1 MGRVDT
7 FPARSRTAVCQLV
20 SKMRARQP
28 TSARSSSAAKSVRWG
43 IVLVAGCAL
52 FGCSAMRRQ
61 CAERREACDALC
73 QQARTAKSEGWPDQA
88 DLLLN
93 EAVRQRPDDIETRR
107 HLAEA
112 MWDCGRQQD
121 AITEYREIVDTHSGD
136 AKLHQRL
143 AVMSWSAGQ
152 RDLAAQSALRAL
164 RLDPA
169 APEALLIKAR
179 YEVARRDFDA
189 ATATY
194 IRLSRA
200 NPDSIDAK
208 LELAEIH
215 VERGHSQQA
224 CALLRE
230 VIAQTQLTPGQKAD
244 AEWKLGLAYA
254 SADRWLEA
262 STHLANSIEK
272 RDATSGDWQ
281 MLVTAKALAGQET
294 VGIQSKAVMASAR
307 QQAETDTSTWSSL
320 RDRLVVRGGLMM
332 SNPDVLANGSV
343 IRADFS
349 KSAARDN

>member
-1 MGRVDT
+1 
-7 FPARSRTAVCQLV
+7 
-20 SKMRARQP
+20 MRARQI
-28 TSARSSSAAKSVRWG
+28 TVARSSRAAKSVRWG
-43 IVLVAGCAL
+43 LVLFAGCGL
-52 FGCSAMRRQ
+52 IGCSAMRRQ

-121 AITEYREIVDTHSGD
+121 AIAEYRELVEAHPGD
-136 AKLHQRL
+136 ARLHQRL
-143 AVMSWSAGQ
+143 AVMSWTVGQ

-164 RLDPA
+164 RLNPA
-169 APEALLIKAR
+169 APEALLVKAR
-179 YEVARRDFDA
+179 CEVTRRELDA
-189 ATATY
+189 AAATY

-200 NPDSIDAK
+200 NPNLIEAK
-208 LELAEIH
+208 LELAAIH

-230 VIAQTQLTPGQKAD
+230 VIAQPQLTPAQKAD

-254 SADRWLEA
+254 SADRWTEA
-262 STHLANSIEK
+262 AAHLANSIEK
-272 RDATSGDWQ
+272 RDAAGGDWQ
-281 MLVTAKALAGQET
+281 MLATAKGLAGQET
-294 VGIQSKAVMASAR
+294 AGIQSKAVTASAR
-307 QQAETDTSTWSSL
+307 QHAETDTSTWSSL
-320 RDRLVVRGGLMM
+320 RDRLVVHGGLLM
-332 SNPDVLANGSV
+332 SSPANVANGSV

-349 KSAARDN
+349 KSAARDQ